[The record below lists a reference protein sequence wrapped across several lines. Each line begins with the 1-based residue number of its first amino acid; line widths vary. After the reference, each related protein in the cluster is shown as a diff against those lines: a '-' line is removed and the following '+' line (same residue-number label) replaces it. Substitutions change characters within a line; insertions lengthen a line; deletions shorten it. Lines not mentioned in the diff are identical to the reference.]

1 MIKSLRKK
9 FIIVA
14 MCSTLV
20 VLAALMGIVN
30 IVNYRGLIENADDI
44 TQVLAENGGK
54 FKEGP
59 EKNIENVKEE
69 RNEEKRDSYEKK
81 IKRKP
86 DGMSPETPFATR
98 YFTVTL
104 DKDGSVVSSNLGK
117 IAAISQKE
125 AEAYA
130 KKIFRSRST
139 KGFKE
144 IYRYRK
150 DNSGNHVMII
160 FLDCRQDLDNFKTF
174 AVTSVS
180 VSTLG
185 LVAVFILVVIFSKI
199 VFRPVEESYQKQKQ
213 FITDASHEI
222 KTPLTIIDANT
233 EVLEMESGENQWT
246 KSTRNQIE
254 RLSVLTQQ
262 LITLSRLD
270 ENENQVEK
278 TVFNLSD
285 AVYDSVQP
293 FEALAQL
300 QEKQIQLNLEENISF
315 SGDEKSIR
323 QMIGILLENAVKY
336 SREKGCIY
344 VSLKQKGKKIC
355 FEVANKAE
363 GLTQGNYDILF
374 ERFYR
379 MDSSRNSETGGMG
392 IGLSVAKAIV
402 TSHKGK
408 ITAFSEDG
416 ENFKVMV
423 ELK

>member
-1 MIKSLRKK
+1 
-9 FIIVA
+9 
-14 MCSTLV
+14 
-20 VLAALMGIVN
+20 
-30 IVNYRGLIENADDI
+30 
-44 TQVLAENGGK
+44 
-54 FKEGP
+54 
-59 EKNIENVKEE
+59 
-69 RNEEKRDSYEKK
+69 
-81 IKRKP
+81 
-86 DGMSPETPFATR
+86 
-98 YFTVTL
+98 
-104 DKDGSVVSSNLGK
+104 
-117 IAAISQKE
+117 
-125 AEAYA
+125 
-130 KKIFRSRST
+130 
-139 KGFKE
+139 
-144 IYRYRK
+144 
-150 DNSGNHVMII
+150 MII
-160 FLDCRQDLDNFKTF
+160 FLDCRQDLDNFRTF
-174 AVTSVS
+174 ALTSAA

-185 LVAVFILVVIFSKI
+185 LVAVFILVLIFSKI

-233 EVLEMESGENQWT
+233 EVMEMESGENQWT

-254 RLSVLTQQ
+254 RLTALTQQ

-278 TVFNLSD
+278 TLFSLSD

-293 FEALAQL
+293 FQTLANL
-300 QEKQIQLNLEENISF
+300 QEKQIQMDLEENICF

-323 QMIGILLENAVKY
+323 QMIGLLLENAVKY
-336 SREKGCIY
+336 SKEKDRIY
-344 VSLKQKGKKIC
+344 VSLKQKGKKIF
-355 FEVANKAE
+355 FEVSNKAE
-363 GLTQGNYDILF
+363 GLTQGNYDVLF

-416 ENFKVMV
+416 EKFKVMV